1 MAKGKKRGGRLI
13 ILLALVLI
21 IIVAAAGI
29 LMRDRIFSMFAPQAE
44 VLQPVVVE
52 PTPVMYD
59 IVVVIQSVGRGSIIT
74 DDVIGSVSYPQDQM
88 VEGLFITDKAEVLG
102 KRAKYD
108 LEPGTPLTPSLLS
121 EGAIGSFAAFQI
133 PAGMVAISI
142 PIDQLSSV
150 SYALQ
155 PGDHVN
161 VIASVELIDID
172 PNFQTIL
179 PNLTTSVVSPG
190 PDSYTQCGEACIAT
204 GTDLALNIEA
214 AAEGAVQGRAELD
227 AAYQQSVY
235 VVPSEDQRPRLVT
248 QTIVQDVTI
257 LGVGNFAEE
266 TETTTPETTS
276 TDGQPAPEE
285 EVAATEEPKDPEV
298 ITLVVTPQDATA
310 IDYMIRTGIELTLV
324 MRGAGDEYVE
334 STQPVTLQFIMDQY
348 NIPYP
353 SKLSYS
359 QYQRLD
365 QSASSTQLYDEFG
378 NPIPQ

>member
-44 VLQPVVVE
+44 ILQPVVVE

-150 SYALQ
+150 SFALQ

-214 AAEGAVQGRAELD
+214 AADGAVQGRAELD

-248 QTIVQDVTI
+248 QTIVQDVTV

-266 TETTTPETTS
+266 TEAETTTS

-324 MRGAGDEYVE
+324 MRGAGDEYIE

-365 QSASSTQLYDEFG
+365 EVNGSSQLYDEFG

>member
-1 MAKGKKRGGRLI
+1 MAKGKKRGGRVI

-29 LMRDRIFSMFAPQAE
+29 LMRDRIFAMFAPQAE

-59 IVVVIQSVGRGSIIT
+59 IVVVIQSVGRGAIIT

-88 VEGLFITDKAEVLG
+88 VEGLFITDKADVLG

-142 PIDQLSSV
+142 PIDELSSV

-161 VIASVELIDID
+161 IIASVELIDID
-172 PNFQTIL
+172 PNFQTKL
-179 PNLTTSVVSPG
+179 PNLTSSVVNPG
-190 PDSYTQCGEACIAT
+190 PDSYQQCGEACFAS
-204 GTDLALNIEA
+204 GTDLALKIQPPLD
-214 AAEGAVQGRAELD
+214 GAVQGRAELD

-235 VVPSEDQRPRLVT
+235 VVPSEDQRPRLVS
-248 QTIVQDVTI
+248 QTIVQDVMI

-266 TETTTPETTS
+266 TTQTETTNAE
-276 TDGQPAPEE
+276 GQPAVEEDAAAAAE
-285 EVAATEEPKDPEV
+285 EVKFPQV

-310 IDYMIRTGIELTLV
+310 IDYMMRTGIELTLV

-334 STQPVTLQFIMDQY
+334 STQPVTLQFVMDQY

-365 QSASSTQLYDEFG
+365 EINNSTQLYDEFG

>member
-1 MAKGKKRGGRLI
+1 
-13 ILLALVLI
+13 
-21 IIVAAAGI
+21 
-29 LMRDRIFSMFAPQAE
+29 
-44 VLQPVVVE
+44 
-52 PTPVMYD
+52 
-59 IVVVIQSVGRGSIIT
+59 
-74 DDVIGSVSYPQDQM
+74 
-88 VEGLFITDKAEVLG
+88 
-102 KRAKYD
+102 
-108 LEPGTPLTPSLLS
+108 
-121 EGAIGSFAAFQI
+121 
-133 PAGMVAISI
+133 
-142 PIDQLSSV
+142 
-150 SYALQ
+150 
-155 PGDHVN
+155 VN
-161 VIASVELIDID
+161 VIASVQLIDID
-172 PNFQTIL
+172 PNFQTEL

-190 PDSYTQCGEACIAT
+190 PESYTQCGEACIAT

-214 AAEGAVQGRAELD
+214 ADEGAVQGRAELD

-248 QTIVQDVTI
+248 QTIVQDVTV

-266 TETTTPETTS
+266 TETKTEATS
-276 TDGQPAPEE
+276 ADGQPAPEE
-285 EVAATEEPKDPEV
+285 EIAATEEPKDPEV

-365 QSASSTQLYDEFG
+365 ELDGSVQVYDEFG